1 MKNLI
6 LKRIVA
12 YFLDYLVIMVYA
24 MTLFGVTSI
33 IYGLMDK
40 SLEPMHPLK
49 GNIVSLITLTIPV
62 FLYFFFTEKSK
73 HQGTVGKRI
82 MKIKVV
88 ANKSKSIFIRNVF
101 KIIPWE
107 LAHIGIHWMVYY
119 EEQGLGLP
127 TWVWI
132 LVVGPQLLVLFYFV
146 TVVVNKGQ
154 SSFYDMIANT
164 TIMKRSIE
172 S

>member
-12 YFLDYLVIMVYA
+12 YFIDYLVIVVYA
-24 MTLFGVTSI
+24 LILFGITTM
-33 IYGLMDK
+33 IYQLMGK

-49 GNIVSLITLTIPV
+49 GNMVSLLTLTIPV

-73 HQGTVGKRI
+73 HQGTIGKRI

-132 LVVGPQLLVLFYFV
+132 LMVGPQLLVLFYFI
-146 TVVVNKGQ
+146 TVIINKGE
-154 SSFYDMIANT
+154 SSFYDHVANT
-164 TIMKRSIE
+164 RIIYKTT
-172 S
+172 